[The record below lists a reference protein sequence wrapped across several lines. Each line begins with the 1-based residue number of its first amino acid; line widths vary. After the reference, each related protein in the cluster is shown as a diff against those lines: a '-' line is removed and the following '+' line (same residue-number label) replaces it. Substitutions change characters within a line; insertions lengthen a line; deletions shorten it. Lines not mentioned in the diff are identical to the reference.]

1 MKNKTIVLM
10 IFLLFAFSSNSYSFS
25 MSRYT
30 AKYIPI
36 DSITQNDCLH
46 YVCIDLKNKQINLM
60 LDNQEMMF
68 EQTQFGLDSV
78 LFFRN
83 QMLFYYLD
91 SVYYYTLE
99 IGELQS
105 FSNDSIFVSAVWQKF
120 HSTKGN
126 AGKAYKIKSL
136 SIAKSELSGLLVS
149 VPTAKQIKREQSRY
163 VVGVIILSFF
173 ILISSIITN

>member
-1 MKNKTIVLM
+1 MKNKTTVL
-10 IFLLFAFSSNSYSFS
+10 IIILLFAFSSNSYSFS

-46 YVCIDLKNKQINLM
+46 YVNVDLKNRQINLM
-60 LDNQEMMF
+60 LDNQGMMF

-78 LFFRN
+78 LFFQN

-91 SVYYYTLE
+91 NEYYYTLQ

-126 AGKAYKIKSL
+126 AGKASKIKSL

-149 VPTAKQIKREQSRY
+149 VPTARQIKRKQSCS
-163 VVGVIILSFF
+163 VVGVIILTFF
-173 ILISSIITN
+173 CLIPSIISI